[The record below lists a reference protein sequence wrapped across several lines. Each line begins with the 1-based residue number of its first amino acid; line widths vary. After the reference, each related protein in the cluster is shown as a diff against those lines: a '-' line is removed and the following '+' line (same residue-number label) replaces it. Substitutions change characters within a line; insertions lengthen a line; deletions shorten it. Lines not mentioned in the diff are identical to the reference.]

1 MKIPENLKNAPIGT
15 RCWHIH
21 HDTLYELLEE
31 PAENRWYY
39 ILANKPQGEIE
50 TRLKL
55 FRPMTSMPSV
65 LSKAH
70 SDYCKA
76 HSDYCEACSDYGKA
90 CSDYGKAHSN
100 YGKAYSDYGKACS
113 NYGKARSDWN
123 NALEDNRK
131 ELETLHK
138 IECPN
143 CPWNGKTIF
152 P

>member
-15 RCWHIH
+15 LCWHIH

-65 LSKAH
+65 LSKAR
-70 SDYCKA
+70 SDYGKA
-76 HSDYCEACSDYGKA
+76 RSDYCEACL
-90 CSDYGKAHSN
+90 
-100 YGKAYSDYGKACS
+100 DYGKACS